1 MENRRNEM
9 VMMATSFVLL
19 QIIAKGIVLFALWLF
34 RFFGMP
40 QLWEWYRTLDHP
52 DHIRFIIVLIIWMVG
67 CIYWILRRRKQ

>member
-9 VMMATSFVLL
+9 VIMATSFVLL

-52 DHIRFIIVLIIWMVG
+52 GHIRFIIVLIIWMVG
-67 CIYWILRRRKQ
+67 SIIWILKRRKQ